1 MDNKMK
7 FLPSTATLALS
18 LILSL
23 CFCSSAQAKTWDEL
37 IVQGE
42 REYRAR
48 NLPQALTTF
57 EAALVEAQKEPIDK
71 QKLARTLNDLGVVED
86 ELGQYDKAIKYQQ
99 RVLTLISD
107 KPDSAAYAT
116 ALNNLANVFKDQHK
130 YDQAEPLYKQVIGIY
145 EKSTGPDSEF
155 IAMANHN
162 IASLYAEMG
171 NNKDAAT
178 HFKLALQAAE
188 KSLGP
193 DNDHVIDTLAK
204 LARIEDKLQ
213 NRDEAKV
220 LFKRYLQHVQTLLGL
235 KNDTPDR
242 IQKLKEIVADLKK
255 EGQTGNAELIEK
267 ALSYDE
273 SSK

>member
-1 MDNKMK
+1 MRK
-7 FLPSTATLALS
+7 LLIVALATFS
-18 LILSL
+18 LLT
-23 CFCSSAQAKTWDEL
+23 FVGPNAYAKTWDEL
-37 IVQGE
+37 IVEGE
-42 REYRAR
+42 GEYRAR
-48 NLPQALTTF
+48 NLAQALTTL
-57 EAALVEAQKEPIDK
+57 EAALGEAMKEPVDK

-86 ELGQYDKAIKYQQ
+86 ELGNFDKAISYQQ
-99 RVLTLISD
+99 RALVLISD
-107 KPDSAAYAT
+107 KPDSPEYAT

-145 EKSTGPDSEF
+145 EKSTEPDSQF

-162 IASLYAEMG
+162 LASLYAEMG
-171 NNKDAAT
+171 RNKEAAD
-178 HFKLALQAAE
+178 HFKVALKAAE

-193 DNDHVIDTLAK
+193 NDDHVIDTISK

-213 NRDEAKV
+213 NKDEAKV
-220 LFKRYLQHVQTLLGL
+220 LFKRYLQHVQTLVGL
-235 KNDTPDR
+235 KNDSPDR